1 MATPQFVIDGVRDIE
16 CTNRATIIAAFRR
29 SFEGI
34 PMHLSIT
41 DESLRVVL
49 GAHTKVAPCEV
60 FLFAYLSRV
69 VSAISHGENAGR
81 TLEGFNIVRAMVSLC
96 EWDGHEESLGM
107 PVQRLPADAGH
118 VAVIVQQAGPG
129 QIVGSARIALR

>member
-1 MATPQFVIDGVRDIE
+1 
-16 CTNRATIIAAFRR
+16 
-29 SFEGI
+29 
-34 PMHLSIT
+34 MHLSIT